1 MVALTDVRTSNA
13 SLKSLPANLVAIFV
27 GGTSGIGLYT
37 ARELVRNTTSPH
49 VYLIGRNQTEA
60 AKIIEELKA
69 INSSSQ
75 VSFIQKDVSLLKN
88 VDEACREVQAKE
100 KHVNLLFMTCG
111 YFVFTG
117 RDETTEGL
125 DKKFALHYY
134 SRMRFINQLQPLL
147 DAAASSS
154 SLSRV
159 VSILDPQVGL
169 RLTPN
174 FSDLDLK
181 KTFSLKNCALH
192 ASAMTNL
199 NFARLA
205 SQHPGTSYVHAYP
218 GFVDTG
224 AGRDAWGAL
233 GVVAKPLL
241 GLLTAALRVKSV
253 ESGERNLFASTSS
266 VFASKTSS
274 AGVQD
279 AATGSDTV
287 KGSGSYLLNWNGDVL
302 ADTAKAKKLRDEGG
316 EKKVMDHTEDVF
328 KKVSEG
334 GKY

>member
-1 MVALTDVRTSNA
+1 MVTLSDVRVSNSSFKSA
-13 SLKSLPANLVAIFV
+13 SADLVAVFV

-37 ARELVRNTTSPH
+37 AREFVRNTTTPH

-60 AKIIEELKA
+60 TKIIEELKT

-75 VSFIQKDVSLLKN
+75 VSFIQKDVSLMKN
-88 VDEACREVQAKE
+88 VDEACREIQARE
-100 KHVNLLFMTCG
+100 KRVNLLFMTCG
-111 YFVFTG
+111 YFTFTG
-117 RDETTEGL
+117 RDETPEGL

-147 DAAASSS
+147 DSAAAN

-174 FSDLDLK
+174 FADLSLK
-181 KTFSLKNCALH
+181 TSFSLKNCALH

-199 NFARLA
+199 TFARLA
-205 SQHPGTSYVHAYP
+205 SQHPKTSYVHAYP

-224 AGRDAWGAL
+224 AGRDAWGAFEPL
-233 GVVAKPLL
+233 AKPLL
-241 GLLTAALRVKSV
+241 WLLKVTMQVKPA
-253 ESGERNLFASTSS
+253 ESGERHFFAATSHLYP
-266 VFASKTSS
+266 SKAAS
-274 AGVQD
+274 AGTPTAV
-279 AATGSDTV
+279 TGSDTV

-316 EKKVMDHTEDVF
+316 EEKAWDHTEEVF
-328 KKVSEG
+328 KKVCEEG